1 MVSIIG
7 SITPVAARRF
17 DVSKGREINIDDRCR
32 AVLEALWECCEP
44 VGVLSLQSEQY
55 ADGIAPTLWAATAV
69 GRRPCSGDGSSRCQ
83 VSVSRWPPT
92 GGVREAASSP
102 VPDEVGLVST
112 ID

>member
-1 MVSIIG
+1 MLSHRCVVSIIG

-17 DVSKGREINIDDRCR
+17 DVSKGREINIDDRFEYVRCR

-83 VSVSRWPPT
+83 WVAGAVT
-92 GGVREAASSP
+92 GLAFGVA
-102 VPDEVGLVST
+102 
-112 ID
+112 